1 MNGYYRESSARVVRL
16 VHNAAMT
23 GVRACRRAFAFRG
36 RAACAVGLLCVL
48 TAVFAWG
55 FRPACFAEELD
66 APAVELELPEEMAE
80 DAAPG
85 ADIPDDVEA
94 PLPEEMMPDDD
105 DEAPPVGAPAD
116 EAPAGEAPAGEA
128 PVGEAPA
135 EDGPAPG
142 QPVFEP
148 EPVFEWPVPETP
160 LVSWDGDGPAGTLAM
175 NFDNAPLDAV
185 LAYLS
190 GAAGLIVVKEVEVT
204 GRVSVLSRQS
214 VTVEEAVDLLN
225 TLLHRGG
232 YAAVRTGRLLRIVA
246 LADAK
251 KRNIPVRSGADPEAI
266 KVSDEII
273 TQIVP
278 IRYADA
284 LKLQEDLRS
293 LLPEYAQLTA
303 NASSNALILTDTSAG
318 VRRIV
323 EIVRELDRHMAATV
337 SVRVFT
343 LEFAE
348 AATTARLI
356 NEVFDVEKAQQQDSS
371 RSSRFREMFL
381 RGGRSGGESESA
393 ASTGGPTHKVI
404 AAGDD
409 RTNTVVVSGPPDVL
423 EVVAQVVEQID
434 SDPAEEQSVFIYP
447 LRNAD
452 AASVAE
458 TLTQLFNKVEQS
470 AVRTSGQ
477 SRTSPFS
484 RSSQQPTQTTTAGDL
499 DDVSVVADTDTNSL
513 LVLTST
519 QNFDRVKLIIAE
531 LDRPVPQVL
540 IKVLIA
546 EVTHDDDIDLGVE
559 FSRMNVRDS
568 GRGTTIGTN
577 FGLDPTA
584 NGMRFSI
591 IEKNV
596 EVAIHAL
603 QQVGKLE
610 VLSRPYI
617 LASNNQV
624 ARITVGERVPF
635 VRDTRITETGQTINT
650 IQYEEIGIILEVTPH
665 VNPEGLVTMAVLPE
679 ITVQAEDT
687 VPIGPGQN
695 AAKFATRSAETRV
708 AINDGQTI
716 VIGGL
721 VQDRKVEQHSKTPLL
736 GDIPLLGAL
745 FRRTQSTKVKT
756 ELLLFLT
763 PHVAAAQEDLER
775 ISGEQL
781 GSATLLED
789 AVAPG
794 RFAEHIGGMK
804 ATVGARDAEKVEE
817 VEGENPGG
825 QD

>member
-94 PLPEEMMPDDD
+94 PLPEEMMPGEQ
-105 DEAPPVGAPAD
+105 DEAPPVG
-116 EAPAGEAPAGEA
+116 
-128 PVGEAPA
+128 APA

-484 RSSQQPTQTTTAGDL
+484 RSSQQPTQTTTTAGDL

>member
-94 PLPEEMMPDDD
+94 PLPEEMMPGEQ
-105 DEAPPVGAPAD
+105 DEAPPVG
-116 EAPAGEAPAGEA
+116 
-128 PVGEAPA
+128 APA

-232 YAAVRTGRLLRIVA
+232 YAAVRTGRLLRIVS

-284 LKLQEDLRS
+284 LKLQEDLRP

-371 RSSRFREMFL
+371 GSSRFREMFF
-381 RGGRSGGESESA
+381 RGGRPGGESESS